1 MKPLTEKQIIEI
13 LSKYDRWWVASK
25 KVQIASELLALQ
37 EEEKGMKVVYIA
49 HPIGGDIKKNLEE
62 VRQIGRKINIE
73 EPNVIPF
80 AHYFFDCYSLDDN
93 VPEERER
100 GIKNDIAL
108 FKMGFIDELRLYGN
122 RISSG
127 MKAEM
132 ELAKMLNI
140 PIVDMIGTVI
150 FEQGEPTKELCPICG
165 RELTRTCFYCTKEL
179 CSPFNL
185 QEKGEPTKDII
196 NDDVIEKYVLK
207 NYPVQIIG
215 TGINKIDVNSYFREC
230 LIKELKAMR
239 DGTIAE
245 WAKENGT

>member
-1 MKPLTEKQIIEI
+1 MRLTEKQIIITIKKDDFGQDESYNLFLWCEKHKI
-13 LSKYDRWWVASK
+13 KVDDPRNSKGLYDRLIIHLDTLEKQILFQNKYLDRLK
-25 KVQIASELLALQ
+25 KVASELLAL
-37 EEEKGMKVVYIA
+37 
-49 HPIGGDIKKNLEE
+49 
-62 VRQIGRKINIE
+62 
-73 EPNVIPF
+73 
-80 AHYFFDCYSLDDN
+80 
-93 VPEERER
+93 
-100 GIKNDIAL
+100 
-108 FKMGFIDELRLYGN
+108 
-122 RISSG
+122 
-127 MKAEM
+127 
-132 ELAKMLNI
+132 
-140 PIVDMIGTVI
+140 
-150 FEQGEPTKELCPICG
+150 QGEPTKELCPICG

-245 WAKENGT
+245 WAKKEK